1 MMRSI
6 EVEGTTVEAAV
17 ELGLSA
23 LGIVREDAV
32 VEVVSSP
39 DASQGRSRA
48 RVKVSK
54 TGDVA
59 EPTAAAPVP
68 PVAAPL
74 PPRGVSRETTSS
86 TTSAEFPGKQAVV
99 ETLKTIIEHLEI
111 SPAIHVPNEVT
122 ADGFVIEVSGDGAA
136 LLIGRHGQMIE
147 ATEYLLNRIAVTNG
161 AAAPRILVDV
171 EGYRARREQSLEEMA
186 RRTADIVRASGRPQV
201 LQPMSPRDRRIVHVA
216 LQGDATVATH
226 SEGDGTYRTLVISPA
241 GQQRV

>member
-6 EVEGTTVEAAV
+6 EVEGATVEAAV

-32 VEVVSSP
+32 VEVISSP
-39 DASQGRSRA
+39 DAGAGRGRA
-48 RVKVSK
+48 KVKVSK
-54 TGDVA
+54 AGAVTEPEAPAPSVA
-59 EPTAAAPVP
+59 RV
-68 PVAAPL
+68 
-74 PPRGVSRETTSS
+74 VSRETTST
-86 TTSAEFPGKQAVV
+86 TTSAEFPGKQSVV
-99 ETLKTIIEHLEI
+99 ETLQMIIDHLEI

-186 RRTADIVRASGRPQV
+186 RRTAEIVRTSGRPQV